1 MNEQDFNRHDPAVVS
16 LCEAYLQEDT
26 DALRLLNKIMNLVAD
41 FALIDELS
49 ADNDEFD
56 YAAEIEELVWAAK
69 NLNNELER
77 NDLLSMSDYATQLQ
91 EKEEEQYRRKA
102 EENERVFPRNYPEDA
117 GLYNIQEI
125 ER

>member
-56 YAAEIEELVWAAK
+56 YAEEIKFLVWAAK
-69 NLNNELER
+69 RLRNSLDKHNLLG
-77 NDLLSMSDYATQLQ
+77 MGDYVAKLQ
-91 EKEEEQYRRKA
+91 EKEEEEYRRKA

>member
-1 MNEQDFNRHDPAVVS
+1 MNEHDFNRHDPAVVS

-56 YAAEIEELVWAAK
+56 YAEEIKFLVWAAK
-69 NLNNELER
+69 RLHKSLDKHNLLG
-77 NDLLSMSDYATQLQ
+77 MGDYVAKLQ
-91 EKEEEQYRRKA
+91 EKEEEEYRRKA